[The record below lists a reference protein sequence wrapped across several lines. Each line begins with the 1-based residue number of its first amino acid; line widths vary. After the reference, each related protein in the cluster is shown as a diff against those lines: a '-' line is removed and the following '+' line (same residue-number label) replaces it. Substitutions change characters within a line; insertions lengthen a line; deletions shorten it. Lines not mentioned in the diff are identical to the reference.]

1 MKSFSASEY
10 QAKHAKTHRKDGL
23 SGREYT
29 LARVRRFQEA
39 DQSLKQACAELG
51 IEKPVMMC

>member
-1 MKSFSASEY
+1 MKSFSARDY
-10 QAKHAKTHRKDGL
+10 QAKHSNTPRKDGL
-23 SGREYT
+23 TGRDYT

-39 DQSLKQACAELG
+39 DQSLKEACAELG

>member
-10 QAKHAKTHRKDGL
+10 QAKQAATPRKDGL
-23 SGREYT
+23 SGRDYT

-51 IEKPVMMC
+51 IEKPIMMC

>member
-10 QAKHAKTHRKDGL
+10 QAKHAATPRKDGL
-23 SGREYT
+23 SGRDYT

-51 IEKPVMMC
+51 IEKPVMTC

>member
-10 QAKHAKTHRKDGL
+10 QARKAESAKPNKLT
-23 SGREYT
+23 GRQST

-39 DQSLKQACAELG
+39 DKVLQEACARLG
-51 IEKPVMMC
+51 IETPVMTV